1 MKAYIGRGCLAFT
14 GILFLLFL
22 YRYNQFERVSLYET
36 EGRTFEKATVLEVL
50 QDNESLEGVYIGSQ
64 EVLLR
69 IDSGAHKDEEIE
81 AISSSGYLY
90 GTHCTE
96 GKKVVVLLSESAGEV
111 AASVYSTDRGAMIW
125 LIVGIF
131 VLVLIIIGGKKGL
144 YSVIGLAFTFLCI
157 IGLFLPMIYK
167 GHSPIAAAVLVVV
180 LTTFATMYLV
190 AGFTRK
196 AACAAAGTIV
206 GVMIS
211 GLFAAIFGR
220 ITEISGYN
228 VSDIENLIYVQEQT
242 GIEVGELLFCGIL
255 IAALGAVMDVAM
267 SITST
272 IEELSIKNPQLD
284 WKELFGSGMHV
295 GRDMM
300 GTMSNT
306 LVLAFAGGSINT
318 VVFLYVYNYE
328 YRQMIN
334 MYSLGVEIIQGL
346 AASIGVILIVPIV
359 SLLAAILFG
368 EKQHAAEAC
377 QREADFAGN
386 LDE

>member
-1 MKAYIGRGCLAFT
+1 MKSYIKSYIGRGCLAFA

-36 EGRTFEKATVLEVL
+36 EGRTFEKATVIEVL

-69 IDSGAHKDEEIE
+69 IDSGEHKGEEIE

-90 GTHCTE
+90 GTHCTD
-96 GKKVVVLLSESAGEV
+96 GKKVIAVLSESAGEV
-111 AASVYSTDRGAMIW
+111 VASVYSADRGAMIW

-131 VLVLIIIGGKKGL
+131 VLMLIMIGGKKGL
-144 YSVIGLAFTFLCI
+144 YSVLGLAFTFLCI

-167 GHSPIAAAVLVVV
+167 GHSPIAAAILVVI
-180 LTTFATMYLV
+180 LTTFATMYLI
-190 AGFTRK
+190 AGATKK
-196 AACAAAGTIV
+196 AVCAAAGTVI
-206 GVMIS
+206 GIMIS
-211 GLFAAIFGR
+211 GLFAALFGKL
-220 ITEISGYN
+220 TEIGGYN
-228 VSDIENLIYVQEQT
+228 VSDIEDLIYVQEQV
-242 GIEVGELLFCGIL
+242 GIDVGELLFCGIL

-284 WKELFGSGMHV
+284 WRELFGSGMHV
-295 GRDMM
+295 GKDMM

-318 VVFLYVYNYE
+318 LVFLYVYNYE
-328 YRQMIN
+328 YRQLIN

-346 AASIGVILIVPIV
+346 ASSIGVILIVPIV
-359 SLLAAILFG
+359 SFIAAAAFG
-368 EKQHAAEAC
+368 KKAESDM
-377 QREADFAGN
+377 EM
-386 LDE
+386 E

>member
-1 MKAYIGRGCLAFT
+1 MKSYIGRGCLAFA

-22 YRYNQFERVSLYET
+22 YRYNQFERISLYET
-36 EGRTFEKATVLEVL
+36 EGRSFENATVIEIL
-50 QDNESLEGVYIGSQ
+50 QDNETLEGVYIGSQ

-69 IDSGAHKDEEIE
+69 IDSGAHKGETVD
-81 AISSSGYLY
+81 AVSSSSFLY

-96 GKKVVVLLSESAGEV
+96 GKKVVVLLSESAGEIV
-111 AASVYSTDRGAMIW
+111 ASVYSANRGPMIW
-125 LIVGIF
+125 VIVGIF

-144 YSVIGLAFTFLCI
+144 YSVLGLAFTFLCI

-167 GHSPIAAAVLVVV
+167 GHSPIAAAILVVI
-180 LTTFATMYLV
+180 LTTLATMYLI
-190 AGFTRK
+190 AGVTKK
-196 AACAAAGTIV
+196 AVCAAAGTIA

-211 GLFAAIFGR
+211 GLFAFIFGSM
-220 ITEISGYN
+220 TEISGYN
-228 VSDIENLIYVQEQT
+228 VSDIENLIYVQDQT

-272 IEELSIKNPQLD
+272 IEELSVKNPQMD
-284 WKELFGSGMHV
+284 WRELFSSGMHV

-318 VVFLYVYNYE
+318 VVFLYVYHYE
-328 YRQMIN
+328 YRQLIN
-334 MYSLGVEIIQGL
+334 MYSLGVEIIRGL
-346 AASIGVILIVPIV
+346 ASSIGVILIVPIV
-359 SLLAAILFG
+359 SVMAAVLFG
-368 EKQHAAEAC
+368 RKKTIETE
-377 QREADFAGN
+377 
-386 LDE
+386 